1 MDKRQTFI
9 DYVQGKVVERII
21 FVNDV
26 DHRELDIQFQDK
38 TAFHMRLDV
47 QLEVEAVELL
57 DWTEGKIAFQQLLI
71 QQGGRRGLESDL
83 VKFWPYRELMKTSTF
98 SLRES
103 VKNFGNNSTIL
114 NDRPE
119 NTAML
124 KKENGSRKP
133 ESSEEYQDA

>member
-21 FVNDV
+21 FVNDAGSSGTR
-26 DHRELDIQFQDK
+26 HPISSK
-38 TAFHMRLDV
+38 TAFHVRLDV
-47 QLEVEAVELL
+47 SWKWKRLKLL